1 MRPMAESW
9 LSLCLISPE
18 AKVIRWSMRVPSY
31 SSEEAI
37 RAAQKEGMWEMIK
50 LLALKSSVSLASGI
64 SLGGE

>member
-1 MRPMAESW
+1 
-9 LSLCLISPE
+9 
-18 AKVIRWSMRVPSY
+18 MRVPSY